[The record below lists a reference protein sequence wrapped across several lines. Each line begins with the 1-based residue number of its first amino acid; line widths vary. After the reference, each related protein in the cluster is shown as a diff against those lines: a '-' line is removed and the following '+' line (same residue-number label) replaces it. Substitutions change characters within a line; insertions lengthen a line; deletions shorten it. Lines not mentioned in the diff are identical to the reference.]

1 MVSQAIQQKILAV
14 SRQAPSLR
22 KTERNSDAGFSFV
35 SIDDFYEQVASL
47 ATDIGLG
54 WTVVEEGIDIVT
66 IDGQAAIL
74 QKFRVDVFETQTG
87 AFAEGYFRLTIP
99 APFSG
104 AQTAGISVSYLD
116 KCFMRSAF
124 KIVTGEKDADHMA
137 KPRGRKA
144 EAKPEPRQERPQER
158 AETRQAEA
166 KPEPAPEKK
175 KPGRGSKEPASPASE
190 GSEAKAIVDSL
201 ISKLAEITDAAGLD
215 QFRVSEQGDLTK
227 IKNLAAE
234 SEAAAA
240 ELERVQSLYREMYD
254 KFEEA
259 E

>member
-54 WTVVEEGIDIVT
+54 WTIVEEGIDIVNV
-66 IDGQAAIL
+66 DGQSAIF
-74 QKFRVDVFETQTG
+74 QKFRVDVYETQTG
-87 AFAEGYFRLTIP
+87 SFAEGYFRLTIP

-137 KPRGRKA
+137 KKRDKA
-144 EAKPEPRQERPQER
+144 PQKPAETDKVEAKPKADPKVKAAGKPAK
-158 AETRQAEA
+158 AE
-166 KPEPAPEKK
+166 
-175 KPGRGSKEPASPASE
+175 GPASD
-190 GSEAKAIVDSL
+190 EAGYKAIADRL
-201 ISKLAEITDAAGLD
+201 IEILNDIGDEAGLD
-215 QFRVSEQGDLTK
+215 QFRTDEQGEINKLK
-227 IKNLAAE
+227 AAAE
-234 SEAAAA
+234 TSEAAAA
-240 ELERVQSLYREMYD
+240 EKDRVQARYSELYD
-254 KFEEA
+254 KLVGE
-259 E
+259 